1 MNDFGY
7 WTNGM
12 RKTLEA
18 CFSGISSLNPSFLFI
33 FPQPQ
38 ALVFPQSLLGIIE
51 RKRLNKKEERKIP
64 SSRKDQISSLIRIR
78 VNKTRRETTRL
89 CPAYK
94 FGLTN
99 LAGVM
104 TSKRGWKMERVERS
118 FIASP
123 HKSAR

>member
-1 MNDFGY
+1 MGCVKRSKRAFQVY
-7 WTNGM
+7 
-12 RKTLEA
+12 RLSILSA
-18 CFSGISSLNPSFLFI
+18 QFSIYISTTASLGFSSNPC
-33 FPQPQ
+33 
-38 ALVFPQSLLGIIE
+38 SLRIIE

-99 LAGVM
+99 LGGVM

>member
-1 MNDFGY
+1 
-7 WTNGM
+7 M
-12 RKTLEA
+12 RCVKRSKRAFQVYRLSILSA
-18 CFSGISSLNPSFLFI
+18 QFSIYISTTASLAFSSNPC
-33 FPQPQ
+33 
-38 ALVFPQSLLGIIE
+38 SLRIIE